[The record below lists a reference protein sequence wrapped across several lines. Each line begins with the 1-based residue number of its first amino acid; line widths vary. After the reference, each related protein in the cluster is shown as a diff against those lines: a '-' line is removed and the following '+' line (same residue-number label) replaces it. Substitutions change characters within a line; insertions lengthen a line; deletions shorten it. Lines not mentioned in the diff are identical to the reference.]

1 MEERAAKQ
9 VSPTWPRPHREQMNT
24 VLTLPMKIEPVKI
37 KHHGISIRIQK
48 TLLQPYPNNA
58 TWHNST
64 WPFVLQG
71 KQVGSRL
78 VAASVNGSPHPD
90 ERKGQAALQDTTSWL
105 KTFLVAVFWVLAET
119 IFVKPSSRRHE
130 VCGCQ
135 LQLLTLDSLAM
146 FL

>member
-58 TWHNST
+58 T
-64 WPFVLQG
+64 
-71 KQVGSRL
+71 
-78 VAASVNGSPHPD
+78 
-90 ERKGQAALQDTTSWL
+90 
-105 KTFLVAVFWVLAET
+105 
-119 IFVKPSSRRHE
+119 
-130 VCGCQ
+130 
-135 LQLLTLDSLAM
+135 
-146 FL
+146 